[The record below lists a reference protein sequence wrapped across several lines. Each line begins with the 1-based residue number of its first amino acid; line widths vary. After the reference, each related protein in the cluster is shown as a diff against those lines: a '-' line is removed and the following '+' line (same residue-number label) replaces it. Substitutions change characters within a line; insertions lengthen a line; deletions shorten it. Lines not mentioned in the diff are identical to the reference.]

1 MEMSRIPSR
10 LGNGVPAALN
20 TQSVIGL
27 LYGLDPGSNLCG
39 QSSTEKENMMVTEPP
54 HEKTGFLLIRK
65 KSRRSADQRLWFC
78 YSDSTIPLLVTAKR
92 VTCIKSQK

>member
-39 QSSTEKENMMVTEPP
+39 QSSTEKENRMV
-54 HEKTGFLLIRK
+54 I
-65 KSRRSADQRLWFC
+65 
-78 YSDSTIPLLVTAKR
+78 
-92 VTCIKSQK
+92 